1 MTFANP
7 NVMYF
12 LLLVP
17 VLVMVFVISERKRNR
32 QVAAMAGPE
41 TPVMV
46 MGARFERRLI
56 YLILLCL
63 GIALLVMAAARPQW
77 GTRLD
82 VARSR
87 GIDILIAIDV
97 SESML
102 ATDVSPSRIAKARQ
116 EVNNFLKLLDGDRVG
131 LIAFAGSAYTYV
143 PLTVDYSAVRLFL
156 DSLEPGSIED
166 AGTDIGKS
174 IEEAIKTFERSES
187 TAYKILVVFSD
198 GEHHEANPLE
208 AVAKAVEDDI
218 QIYCVGIGNV
228 KKSGER
234 IPLVDN
240 VGETTYKVDQQNKL
254 VITRLDEETL
264 TNIATQGGGEY
275 YRVSEAGTELVAIYK
290 SLDEK
295 EDAEFSSRTNRRKE
309 DRFQIPLLIAVLL
322 LTVAYS
328 LGTRSFKKLRR
339 TQGVRS

>member
-7 NVMYF
+7 NVMFF

-17 VLVMVFVISERKRNR
+17 ILVMVFVISERRRNR
-32 QVAAMAGPE
+32 QVAAMASSDKPLL
-41 TPVMV
+41 V

-63 GIALLVMAAARPQW
+63 GMALLVMAASRPQW

-82 VARSR
+82 EARSR

-102 ATDVSPSRIAKARQ
+102 AGDVSPSRIAKARQ
-116 EVNNFLKLLDGDRVG
+116 EVNKFLKLLDGDRVG

-174 IEEAIKTFERSES
+174 IDEAVKTFERSES
-187 TAYKILVVFSD
+187 TAYKVLVVFSD
-198 GEHHEANPLE
+198 GENHEDNPLE
-208 AVAKAVEDDI
+208 AVAKAVEKDI
-218 QIYCVGIGNV
+218 QIFCVGIGNV
-228 KKSGER
+228 NKSGER
-234 IPLVDN
+234 IPIL
-240 VGETTYKVDQQNKL
+240 GEDGEISYKVDQQDKL

-264 TNIATQGGGEY
+264 TNIATQGGGDY

-290 SLDEK
+290 SLEDK
-295 EDAEFSSRTNRRKE
+295 EDSEFSSRTNRRKE
-309 DRFQIPLLIAVLL
+309 DRYQIPLLIAVLL